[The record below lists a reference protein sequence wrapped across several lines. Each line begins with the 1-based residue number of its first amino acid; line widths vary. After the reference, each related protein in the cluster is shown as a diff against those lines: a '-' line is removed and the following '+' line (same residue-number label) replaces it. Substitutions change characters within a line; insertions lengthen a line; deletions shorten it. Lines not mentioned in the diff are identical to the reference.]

1 MKTIADIAKLAGV
14 AKSTVSRYLNG
25 GSVSEKMK
33 QRIER
38 IIEETGYTPNTFAQS
53 LKAKK
58 TNMVGAIVPRLD
70 SYETSQ
76 TLTGID
82 HELKKQNC
90 HMLVSN
96 TDQNTEREIEAL
108 YMLAK
113 QKVAGI
119 ILLATEVTEAHAQ
132 AFNEIDVPILLV
144 GQQHEEV
151 HCLVHNDEEAGYA
164 IGKYII
170 EQGHRRLAFLGVNER
185 NIAVGVQRKEG
196 FKRAVREANGCEVHF
211 FETGFTMEEA
221 AEGALAVFDGYF
233 PSALI
238 CATDDIA
245 IGAVKAAYKKGMHVP
260 ANISVTGF
268 GGYSIT
274 KMMNPA
280 LTTVKL
286 HFTEA
291 GKTAARHIIQLAN
304 GEDIPK
310 VTYSGFEIIARE
322 SVDKRFVPG

>member
-33 QRIER
+33 HRIES

-58 TNMVGAIVPRLD
+58 TNMIGTIVPRLD
-70 SYETSQ
+70 SYETAQ
-76 TLTGID
+76 TLIGID
-82 HELKKQNC
+82 HELREWNC

-96 TDQNTEREIEAL
+96 TNQNMEREIETI
-108 YMLAK
+108 YTLAK
-113 QKVAGI
+113 QKVSGI
-119 ILLATEVTEAHAQ
+119 ILLATQITDRHLQ
-132 AFNEIDVPILLV
+132 AFNEINVPVLLL
-144 GQQHEEV
+144 GQQHEDV
-151 HCLVHNDEEAGYA
+151 YSLVHSDEEAGYA

-170 EQGHRRLAFLGVNER
+170 EQGHRRLAFLGVSEHNA
-185 NIAVGVQRKEG
+185 AVGAKRKEG
-196 FKRAVREANGCEVHF
+196 FKRAAREANGCEVHF
-211 FETGFTMEEA
+211 FETGPTMHEA
-221 AEGALAVFDGYF
+221 AEGALAVFDGFF

-268 GGYSIT
+268 GGYDIT
-274 KMMNPA
+274 AMMNPA

-286 HFTEA
+286 HFIEA
-291 GKTAARHIIQLAN
+291 GKTAAQHIIKLAN
-304 GEDIPK
+304 GQEIPK
-310 VTYSGFEIIARE
+310 LTYSGFEIIARE
-322 SVDKRFVPG
+322 SVDKRFAPG

>member
-25 GSVSEKMK
+25 GSVSEQMK
-33 QRIER
+33 KRLEA

-58 TNMVGAIVPRLD
+58 TNMIGTIVPGLD

-76 TLTGID
+76 ILAGID
-82 HELKKQNC
+82 NELRKWNS

-96 TDQNTEREIEAL
+96 TNQNLARELELI
-108 YMLAK
+108 YRLAK

-119 ILLATEVTEAHAQ
+119 ILLATEITEAHLQ
-132 AFNEIDVPILLV
+132 AFEEIAIPVLLV

-151 HCLVHNDEEAGYA
+151 HSLVHNDEEAGYA

-170 EQGHRRLAFLGVNER
+170 EQGHRRLAFLGVSEQ
-185 NIAVGVQRKEG
+185 NIAIGINRKEG

-211 FETGFTMEEA
+211 FETGFTMKEA
-221 AEGALAVFDGYF
+221 AEGALAVFEGYF

-245 IGAVKAAYKKGMHVP
+245 IGAVKAAYQKGMHVP

-274 KMMNPA
+274 EMMNPA

-286 HFTEA
+286 HFIEA
-291 GKTAARHIIQLAN
+291 GEKAARHIIKLAN

-310 VTYSGFEIIARE
+310 LIYSGFEIIARE
-322 SVDKRFVPG
+322 SVDKRFAPG